1 VRYACIREHE
11 GQFTVVLMCRVLAV
25 ARAGYYAWRQR
36 KPSRRAQ
43 QDTQLRVTIRAIHVA
58 NRQRYGRIRIHRT
71 LREEHQI
78 RCGEKRVA
86 RLMRLDGLRAKR
98 TRRYRVTTQAD
109 GTPPAPNRLR
119 RQFQVPEL
127 NRVWASDVTA
137 CPTPAG
143 WLYLAVVLD
152 LASRRVV
159 GWHAGRTPGQEL
171 TVPALRQALSHR
183 RPPAQLLLHSDR
195 GRHYTGST
203 FQRLLAAH
211 GGIASMSR
219 KGDCWDNAVVESFF
233 ATLKAE
239 LDGENDWRTPAEG
252 IDALRQYIAW
262 YNGRRLHSTLGYVSP
277 AVFERQRTAA

>member
-25 ARAGYYAWRQR
+25 ARAGYYAWRRR

-43 QDTQLRVTIRAIHVA
+43 QDTQLRVRIRAIHA
-58 NRQRYGRIRIHRT
+58 EARQRYGRIRIHRT

-98 TRRYRVTTQAD
+98 TRRYRVTTEAD

-119 RQFQVPEL
+119 RQFHVTQL

-137 CPTPAG
+137 CPTAAG

-159 GWHAGRTPGQEL
+159 GWHAARTPGQEL

-183 RPPAQLLLHSDR
+183 RPPTQLLLHSDR

-203 FQRLLAAH
+203 FQRLLSAH
-211 GGIASMSR
+211 GGLASMSR

-239 LDGENDWRTPAEG
+239 LEGENNWRTHAEG
-252 IDALRQYIAW
+252 IDALRQYIRW

-277 AVFERQRTAA
+277 TVFERQLTAA